1 MTSVPGTLYLIPT
14 PLGRNAEQTGLP
26 AETISVLR
34 SVTHFAVENL
44 KNAVSFLK
52 FCDHPRQEFELFFYS
67 LDKNTPAREVH
78 SYLDVLRQGHD
89 LGVLTDAGCP
99 GIADPGAMM
108 AGLAHQQGFR
118 VVPLVGP
125 SSILLALMAS
135 GLNGQQFAFSG
146 YLPIEKKKRRSS
158 VSELEK
164 RSSRYRETQI
174 FMEAPYRNLELF
186 KDIVEI
192 CNDSTLVCV
201 AANLTLK
208 DEYIATKSVAGWKS
222 SPMPDID
229 KKPSIFLIHAE
240 NFLQSTSKST
250 KKRRY

>member
-26 AETISVLR
+26 EETLRIVR
-34 SVTHFAVENL
+34 SVTYFAVENL

-52 FCDHPRQEFELFFYS
+52 FCEHPRQEFELFFYS
-67 LDKNTPAREVH
+67 LDKKTPARDVH

-146 YLPIEKKKRRSS
+146 YLPIEKKKRRSA
-158 VSELEK
+158 VAELEK

-186 KDIVEI
+186 KDIIEI
-192 CNDSTLVCV
+192 CSESTLVSI
-201 AANLTLK
+201 ASNLTLK

-222 SPMPDID
+222 ESLPDID
-229 KKPSIFLIHAE
+229 KKPAIFLIHAE
-240 NFLQSTSKST
+240 DYLQAASKST
-250 KKRRY
+250 KRRRY

>member
-1 MTSVPGTLYLIPT
+1 MTTEPGTLYLIPT

-26 AETISVLR
+26 ADTIRVLR
-34 SVTHFAVENL
+34 SITHFAVENL

-52 FCDHPRQEFELFFYS
+52 FCEHPRQEFELFFYS
-67 LDKNTPAREVH
+67 LDKNTPARDAH
-78 SYLDVLRQGHD
+78 SYMDVLRQGHD

-108 AGLAHQQGFR
+108 AGLAHQQGYR

-146 YLPIEKKKRRSS
+146 YLPIEKKKRRSTIA
-158 VSELEK
+158 EIEK
-164 RSSRYRETQI
+164 HSSRNRETRI
-174 FMEAPYRNLELF
+174 FMEAPYRNMELF
-186 KDIVEI
+186 NDIIEI
-192 CNDSTLVCV
+192 CSDSTLICI
-201 AANLTLK
+201 ATNLTLK
-208 DEYIATKSVAGWKS
+208 DEYVATKSVAAWKS
-222 SPMPDID
+222 GPLPDID
-229 KKPSIFLIHAE
+229 KKPSIFLLHAE
-240 NFLQSTSKST
+240 NYLQSASRST

>member
-1 MTSVPGTLYLIPT
+1 LTNQPGTLYLIPT
-14 PLGRNAEQTGLP
+14 PLGRNADQTGLP
-26 AETISVLR
+26 ADTLRIIKSV
-34 SVTHFAVENL
+34 SHFAVENL

-52 FCDHPRQEFELFFYS
+52 FCEHPTPEFELFFYS

-78 SYLDVLRQGHD
+78 SYLDVLKQGHD

-118 VVPLVGP
+118 VIPLVGP

-135 GLNGQQFAFSG
+135 GLNGQQFAFNG
-146 YLPIEKKKRRSS
+146 YLPIEMKKRRSS
-158 VSELEK
+158 LSELEK
-164 RSSRYRETQI
+164 RSSRHRETQI

-186 KDIVEI
+186 KDILDI
-192 CNDSTLVCV
+192 CTASTLLCV
-201 AANLTLK
+201 ASNLTMP
-208 DEYIATKSVAGWKS
+208 DEYIATKTVAAWKS
-222 SPMPDID
+222 DSLPDID
-229 KKPSIFLIHAE
+229 KKPAIFLIHAE
-240 NFLQSTSKST
+240 NLIHSASKPA